1 MRGQGH
7 QNFVD
12 ELARFAAGLA
22 DVRVTAIA
30 ERAAAPLR
38 VAVRGR
44 RGVGRRTVACALNRA
59 GLSSGILSS
68 GILSSGILVAPLS
81 GAPDLDD
88 PDVDVTVYV
97 TAEVFKPEDIDAI
110 GELVSARH
118 PVLGVL
124 NKADTA
130 GSLSGP
136 DGPVAAAQARCAQL
150 AALAGVP
157 MEPMI
162 GLLAVTALHDLDRGV
177 WDALRALAALPGSL
191 ESVIDRFPSRQRP
204 PQSLPQSLLQS
215 LDMFGTAL
223 AVAALRRGATAA
235 QVRAVL
241 RRVSRVDT
249 VVARVCAVGAEARY
263 LRVLEAAAELE
274 ALSVTDEG
282 LEEPISGFLSRDATV
297 VARMAAAVDVAEAAG
312 LEVGP
317 VSSGPVSGPVFS
329 GDPAAHLP
337 RAAHWRRYSLGR
349 LGPVS
354 DLHSACGADI
364 ARGSLRLWSQTCG
377 SMSGDMTGVPEESR

>member
-1 MRGQGH
+1 MSGQGH

-68 GILSSGILVAPLS
+68 GILSSGIVVAPPA
-81 GAPDLDD
+81 GAPELDGLDD

-110 GELVSARH
+110 GELASARR

-124 NKADTA
+124 NKADSA

-136 DGPVAAAQARCAQL
+136 DGPVAGAQARCAQL
-150 AALAGVP
+150 SALAGVP

-177 WDALRALAALPGSL
+177 WDALRALAPLPGSF
-191 ESVIDRFPSRQRP
+191 ESVIDRFPSRR
-204 PQSLPQSLLQS
+204 SLLQS

-223 AVAALRRGATAA
+223 AVAAVRRGATAA

-241 RRVSRVDT
+241 RRVSRVDA
-249 VVARVCAVGAEARY
+249 VVARVCSVGAEARY

-317 VSSGPVSGPVFS
+317 VSSGPVFA

-354 DLHSACGADI
+354 DLHRACGADI

-377 SMSGDMTGVPEESR
+377 SMPDNMPGDLTGMPEESR